1 MRFINV
7 SNLACKTNA
16 ELRALIQQATE
27 SLRQMNVADPEYAA
41 MLRIIEIVRR
51 TLAARQMSGPKF

>member
-1 MRFINV
+1 MKFINV

-16 ELRALIQQATE
+16 ELRALIYKATE
-27 SLRQMNVADPEYAA
+27 TLRHMNVADPEYATTV
-41 MLRIIEIVRR
+41 RIIEIIRR